1 MNEELSEKTGRIVE
15 MLEREGLDAVLLNA
29 RHNFAWLTCGGTN
42 GVDTSRE
49 NGVATL
55 MVTREGRRYVIA
67 NNIETPRMLAE
78 EVPNAQFEP
87 LSFIWQAEK
96 ADGGTVAKTALSV
109 LRPGAVI
116 AADIDVGGGMP
127 TIEGKVAACRH
138 RLTADEAVRFRRLGS
153 DAGAAMRRAINRFEP
168 GDTEIAIA
176 EKIRH
181 ELASAGAVSVVTLAA
196 ADDRIKRFRHPVPTA
211 NRWQRTLLAVTCA
224 QRGGLIVSLSRIVT
238 LGTPDDEL
246 IRRTQ
251 AAADV
256 FAALRHATRPGTTGR
271 ELYEAAERAYRA
283 AGFPDEIGLHHQGGA
298 AGYKTRDWVAH
309 PASSEEV
316 KLGQAFAWNPSITG
330 TKVEETCIVTEGG
343 TDVVTASPDFPLI
356 AAMIGGTEYLSPGIL
371 SL

>member
-15 MLEREGLDAVLLNA
+15 MLERECLDAVLLNA

-55 MVTREGRRYVIA
+55 MVTREGRRFVIA

-78 EVPNAQFEP
+78 EVPNAHFEP
-87 LSFIWQAEK
+87 LSFTWQAEK
-96 ADGGTVAKTALSV
+96 ADGGTVSKTALSV
-109 LRPGAVI
+109 LRPGAAI
-116 AADIDVGGGMP
+116 AADIDIGGGVP

-153 DAGAAMRRAINRFEP
+153 DAGAAMRQAINRFEP

-211 NRWQRTLLAVTCA
+211 NRWQRTLLTVTCA
-224 QRGGLIVSLSRIVT
+224 RRGGLIVSLSRIVT

-309 PASSEEV
+309 PSSGEAV